1 MNNLEQWWRNLADG
15 IQGTTEYKVESISLD
30 IAVQVY
36 QRMKALGL
44 NQTQLAEK
52 LHVSKSYISQILKGK
67 HNLTLESLVK
77 VAEALEMK
85 AEITLKPI
93 PDKIDNAIAPE
104 ILENDEF
111 KIDLLPTYNDS
122 GNLDLAV
129 QPRKVKSHR
138 ISSRSHVPA

>member
-1 MNNLEQWWRNLADG
+1 MNNLEKWWQNLTDEV
-15 IQGTTEYKVESISLD
+15 QETTAYKVESISLD

-36 QRMKALGL
+36 QRMKAVGL

-67 HNLTLESLVK
+67 RNMTLESLVK
-77 VAEALEMK
+77 LAEALEMRV
-85 AEITLKPI
+85 EIALKSI
-93 PDKIDNAIAPE
+93 PDNVDDAISPE

-111 KIDLLPTYNDS
+111 KIDLFPTYDDS
-122 GNLDLAV
+122 DNVDSAV
-129 QPRKVKSHR
+129 QHHKVKTSR